1 VKDSTA
7 VFEAIRAEV
16 EAAGV
21 GHQEAADGLLAIMRT
36 FAEVIPREEWRFLK
50 DVCEFFRSFD
60 YRRDPS
66 EFCRANGKPKEPTAV
81 APSAVENIAAQDW
94 FRERAL
100 KKKAEGKPLTPIEQ
114 NLLGE
119 ANV

>member
-1 VKDSTA
+1 VKDSAA

-36 FAEVIPREEWRFLK
+36 FADVIPREEWRFLK

-66 EFCRANGKPKEPTAV
+66 EFCKPNGKPKEPV
-81 APSAVENIAAQDW
+81 QISSAVENIAAQEW

-100 KKKAEGKPLTPIEQ
+100 KKRAEGKPLTPIER

-119 ANV
+119 ASL